1 MYIQVFISDC
11 IGVKWV
17 GFVHAIYGLIGA
29 IVTFATGKALCYIPQ
44 PIVVFFALIFIT
56 GMCNGLI
63 YWERMPQ
70 THFIFLLAIGWAIGE
85 AMVMTIAPG
94 IIAII

>member
-70 THFIFLLAIGWAIGE
+70 AHFIFLLAIGWAIGE

-94 IIAII
+94 TITII